1 MVSSTRSTPP
11 PFPSLDSGT
20 IPPGRTMTQ
29 GPDSAGPLPPLP
41 PSPPSSPH
49 STEESRDALLGI
61 LGVATALSGASDL
74 RSLLHLILR
83 TCRQLTASDAGSIYL
98 VERPDRRLVPRPG
111 ELSSSA
117 PGESETIEGARL
129 WFAASQ
135 NASLEQ
141 RARAEGEA
149 ARDQPPTVEERL
161 LNIRFPLT
169 PRRLVGWSA
178 LTGEV
183 LNIAD
188 VYALDPQLPYGF
200 DASVDRELNYRAVS
214 MLTVPLR
221 STTGEVVGVLQLIN
235 RRRFDDG
242 EPLTA
247 ANAVAC
253 TRPFDGFDQ
262 RLIEALA
269 SQAAVC
275 VERTR
280 LIEDQ
285 ARLVE
290 AIIALLAGA
299 IDAKSSHT
307 GGHCARVPEL
317 ALMLAREAQNESRG
331 PLASFGFASEAE
343 WREFRIGAWL
353 HDCGKVTTPDVV
365 VDKATK
371 LETLHNRIHEI
382 RTRFEVL
389 LRDARIAR
397 LEGELAGG
405 DPVVLERAYR
415 ERRAELE
422 EQFAFVASCNVG
434 QEAMERDWIDRL
446 RQIGSQIWLRH
457 FNDSLGL
464 SWRELELRRQPA
476 GSGGDP
482 AVDHAG
488 AEAAGAS
495 GGLEQPV
502 PEALLADQPWHRIPR
517 RASDI
522 PDTSHGFRMLV
533 PELLYNHGE
542 LHNLSIVSGTLTSE
556 ERYKINEHIIQTIL
570 MLEALPLP
578 ADLARVPEYAG
589 THHETVIGTGYPR
602 GLKGDELSIPARI
615 MAIAD
620 IFEALTAPDRPYK
633 KAKTLSQSVAILAGF
648 RDRGHIDADLFE
660 LFLRRSVHRAYAERF
675 LRPEQID
682 DVDAMAYLR

>member
-1 MVSSTRSTPP
+1 MTNGPDPVHPPAVVPP
-11 PFPSLDSGT
+11 PQGSDDSG
-20 IPPGRTMTQ
+20 
-29 GPDSAGPLPPLP
+29 
-41 PSPPSSPH
+41 
-49 STEESRDALLGI
+49 DALVGI
-61 LGVATALSGASDL
+61 LGVATALSGAADL
-74 RSLLHLILR
+74 PSLLHLILR

-98 VERPDRRLVPRPG
+98 VERADGRPQAAPVASPQEPDG
-111 ELSSSA
+111 A
-117 PGESETIEGARL
+117 ATARL

-141 RARAEGEA
+141 RAGAEGA
-149 ARDQPPTVEERL
+149 AAGLAPATVEERL

-235 RRRFDDG
+235 RRRANDG
-242 EPLTA
+242 TPLTA
-247 ANAVAC
+247 ANAVAL
-253 TRPFDGFDQ
+253 TRPFDAIDQ

-290 AIIALLAGA
+290 AIISLVAGA

-317 ALMLAREAQNESRG
+317 AMMLAREAEAEAHG
-331 PLASFGFASEAE
+331 PLAAFRFTTEAQ

-353 HDCGKVTTPDVV
+353 HDCGKVTTPDFV

-397 LEGELAGG
+397 LEGELAGA
-405 DPVVLERAYR
+405 DPEVLERAFQ
-415 ERRAELE
+415 RRKSELE
-422 EQFAFVASCNVG
+422 EQFAFVAACNVG
-434 QEAMERDWIDRL
+434 QEAMERDRIERL
-446 RQIGSQIWLRH
+446 RQIGSQRWLRH
-457 FNDSLGL
+457 FDDSLGL
-464 SWRELELRRQPA
+464 SWGELELRQQPA
-476 GSGGDP
+476 ASVDSAVEPGGDQ
-482 AVDHAG
+482 
-488 AEAAGAS
+488 AADGD

-502 PEALLADQPWHRIPR
+502 PETLLADQSWHRIPR
-517 RASDI
+517 READI
-522 PDTSHGFRMLV
+522 PDACHRFRMVV
-533 PELLYNHGE
+533 PEWLYNHGE
-542 LHNLSIVSGTLTSE
+542 LHNLSIVSGSLNAE

-589 THHETVIGTGYPR
+589 THHETVTGTGYPR
-602 GLKGDELSIPARI
+602 GLKGEELSIPARI

-633 KAKTLSQSVAILAGF
+633 KAKTLSESVAILAGF

-660 LFLRRSVHRAYAERF
+660 LFLRRGVHRAYAERF

-682 DVDAMAYLR
+682 SVDETAYLR